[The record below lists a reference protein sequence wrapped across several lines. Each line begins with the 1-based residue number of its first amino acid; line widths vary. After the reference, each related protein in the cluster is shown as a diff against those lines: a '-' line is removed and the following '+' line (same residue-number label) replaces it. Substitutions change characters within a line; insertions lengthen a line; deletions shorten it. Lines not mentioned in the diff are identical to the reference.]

1 MNRIKHSAALLCFL
15 LSSSAVSQGAFNNEQ
30 AASEGWSA
38 EQGRDAG
45 WYLSQHKKLAAA
57 IAAITPQRP
66 GVVDAFVVAISLD
79 SDPVFTR
86 EATEAGKVLTRRY
99 GAAGHSITL
108 ATGDKTAFPQGS
120 PPHLTAVLSAVAA
133 KMNLK
138 EDVLILYTT
147 SHGDATIGLAYR
159 DGTNGFGMIAPKRLA
174 ALLDGLGI
182 ERRIILISACYS
194 GVFVPKIASDNSVI
208 ITAAASDRTSFG
220 CAPGNDWT
228 FFGDALIN
236 HALRKP
242 QSLDKAAAQAIT
254 LINQWEIDKGLM
266 ASLPQVSVGAKTASW
281 LAPLEQK
288 MPTAVTPRVGRPAVD
303 EVPPL

>member
-1 MNRIKHSAALLCFL
+1 MSKIKNSAALLCFL

-30 AASEGWSA
+30 AAGEGWSA
-38 EQGRDAG
+38 EQGRDAR

-57 IAAITPQRP
+57 IAAVAPQRP
-66 GVVDAFVVAISLD
+66 GIVDAFVVSISLD

-108 ATGDKTAFPQGS
+108 TTGDKSAFPQGS
-120 PPHLTAVLSAVAA
+120 PPHLSAVLGAVAA
-133 KMNLK
+133 RMNLK

-159 DGTNGFGMIAPKRLA
+159 DGTNGFGMVAPKRLA
-174 ALLDGLGI
+174 ALLDGLAI

-194 GVFVPKIASDNSVI
+194 GVFVPKIASDHSII
-208 ITAAASDRTSFG
+208 ITAAAADRTSFG

-281 LAPLEQK
+281 LTPLEQQ

-303 EVPPL
+303 DVQ